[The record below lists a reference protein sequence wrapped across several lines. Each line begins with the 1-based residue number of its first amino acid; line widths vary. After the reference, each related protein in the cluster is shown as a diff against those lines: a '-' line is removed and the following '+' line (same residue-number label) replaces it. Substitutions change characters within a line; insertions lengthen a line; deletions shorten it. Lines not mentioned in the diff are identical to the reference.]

1 MSLFDIGL
9 LVILLVFIWKGFRSG
24 LVGAIGGLFGILL
37 SIWAGSHYM
46 EQIGGWL
53 MTVLGFDNMALANI
67 AGFILI
73 FVAVNIAV
81 GIIVSV
87 VNRVFHIIPFINLIN
102 KLMGSIVGLVGGI
115 LAVSALVYLMSLF
128 PISEAIN
135 EMLIESQIANW
146 AESMSVIIRPFIP
159 EAIREL
165 RSIL

>member
-1 MSLFDIGL
+1 
-9 LVILLVFIWKGFRSG
+9 
-24 LVGAIGGLFGILL
+24 
-37 SIWAGSHYM
+37 
-46 EQIGGWL
+46 
-53 MTVLGFDNMALANI
+53 
-67 AGFILI
+67 
-73 FVAVNIAV
+73 
-81 GIIVSV
+81 
-87 VNRVFHIIPFINLIN
+87 
-102 KLMGSIVGLVGGI
+102 MGSIVGLVGGI